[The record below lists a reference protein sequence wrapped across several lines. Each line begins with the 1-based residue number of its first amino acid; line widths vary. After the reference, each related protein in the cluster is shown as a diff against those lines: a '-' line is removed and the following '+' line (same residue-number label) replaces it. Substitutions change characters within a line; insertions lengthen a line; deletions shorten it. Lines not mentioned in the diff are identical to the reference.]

1 MLLPLL
7 FLAAA
12 QTVSVTAERVGTEP
26 VLKPGPTWSHT
37 GAFNPA
43 VVQMN
48 GKTVI
53 LFRATDAKMT
63 SRIGYAESKD
73 GLTFT
78 MRGSPVLQPEA
89 AYEKDGGVED
99 PRLVEIDGTFY
110 LTYTGYNKTDAQL
123 CLATSTDLIHWTRK
137 GVILPADKG
146 TWNTKWTKS
155 GAIVPA
161 KINGLWWMYYLGTRT
176 DSDGKD
182 RDYMGLANSPDL
194 AHWTDATPEPVL
206 PRRAGA
212 FDSRVMEP
220 GPAPLMTSA
229 GILLLYNGAS
239 EDLVYGPAWALF
251 DKTNPA
257 KLLARADRPF
267 LLPSLPWEKSGVV
280 PNVIFLE
287 GAIFQP
293 ERDGVIEGTSY
304 YGAADTFVGAAHIH
318 IRLRL

>member
-48 GKTVI
+48 GKTVM

-146 TWNTKWTKS
+146 SPTS
-155 GAIVPA
+155 ARAPIPMA
-161 KINGLWWMYYLGTRT
+161 KIATTWAWQTLPIWRT
-176 DSDGKD
+176 GP
-182 RDYMGLANSPDL
+182 MQHQSPCC
-194 AHWTDATPEPVL
+194 
-206 PRRAGA
+206 
-212 FDSRVMEP
+212 P
-220 GPAPLMTSA
+220 G
-229 GILLLYNGAS
+229 
-239 EDLVYGPAWALF
+239 V
-251 DKTNPA
+251 
-257 KLLARADRPF
+257 
-267 LLPSLPWEKSGVV
+267 
-280 PNVIFLE
+280 
-287 GAIFQP
+287 P
-293 ERDGVIEGTSY
+293 ERS
-304 YGAADTFVGAAHIH
+304 
-318 IRLRL
+318 IRV